1 MFGKSLPQGSFFTSV
16 FFIILHPKMKSVIM
30 TTKKILSFSFLLIAN
45 LSILAYITISD
56 NYKQIKPEFNSFF
69 TVKNN
74 MEYKGK

>member
-1 MFGKSLPQGSFFTSV
+1 
-16 FFIILHPKMKSVIM
+16 MKSVIM